1 MKSKLTVVLPWLVFA
16 VAFVLLTLSDPSMA
30 NKFETIG
37 GGVQGSTKIKVEY
50 LITIAY
56 VASAIFLIAGILAI
70 ALHNRNS
77 QTLNYTMG
85 KSSATMFFLLSIGMA
100 AAGYYMS

>member
-1 MKSKLTVVLPWLVFA
+1 MKSKLTVALPWVLFVLVFA
-16 VAFVLLTLSDPSMA
+16 LLTLSDPAMA

-56 VASAIFLIAGILAI
+56 VASAIFMIAGILAI
-70 ALHNRNS
+70 ALHNRNA
-77 QTLNYTMG
+77 QTLNYTMW
-85 KSSATMFFLLSIGMA
+85 KSSAAMFFILSIGMA